1 MAHTTPLPRPMPSQ
15 SLALVKPS
23 SINNGPC
30 HTTSLALCQC
40 GKRVEVATR
49 RAEAKA
55 DNVWNHLRTC
65 PSFTDVMMARLN
77 TVTKVLT
84 AEAEEKV
91 FHQTFERMTEEKQLH
106 SYACYLST
114 SHGPVIGMLYIS
126 DKRIAFCSDFSYYL
140 CPGNPTLMH
149 YKLDILLVN
158 RTLVV
163 VPLDQLRTVN
173 PSANSWNP
181 SEKYIQIVTR
191 DGHEFWFM
199 GFISYDKA
207 LRNLN

>member
-1 MAHTTPLPRPMPSQ
+1 MANM
-15 SLALVKPS
+15 VE
-23 SINNGPC
+23 
-30 HTTSLALCQC
+30 ALCQC

-55 DNVWNHLRTC
+55 DNVWNHRDENM
-65 PSFTDVMMARLN
+65 PEFHRRNDGKAKYRN
-77 TVTKVLT
+77 
-84 AEAEEKV
+84 KV
-91 FHQTFERMTEEKQLH
+91 FHSSNK
-106 SYACYLST
+106 
-114 SHGPVIGMLYIS
+114 
-126 DKRIAFCSDFSYYL
+126 
-140 CPGNPTLMH
+140 
-149 YKLDILLVN
+149 LVN